1 MAQMKMES
9 MEAGVGVLF
18 QLFFEEAADMQMPA
32 FDQLLYL
39 HLLRIE
45 RKRHFAPWFE
55 CGDTIL
61 LAWTGIPDRETLL
74 SVRNHLKQRG
84 WIDFIPGGKGF
95 ARYQLTTPEHLKID
109 DIAINLTTK

>member
-1 MAQMKMES
+1 
-9 MEAGVGVLF
+9 
-18 QLFFEEAADMQMPA
+18 MQMPA

-55 CGDTIL
+55 CGDTML
-61 LAWTGIPDRETLL
+61 LEWTGIPDRETLL

-84 WIDFIPGGKGF
+84 WIDFIPGDKGF

>member
-45 RKRHFAPWFE
+45 RKRRFAP
-55 CGDTIL
+55 
-61 LAWTGIPDRETLL
+61 AWTGIPDRETLL
-74 SVRNHLKQRG
+74 SVRNRLKQRG
-84 WIDFIPGGKGF
+84 WIDFIPGDKCF